1 MPGFKKNMIAVF
13 HGSTKEIRKPLAAAG
28 RPHLDFGRGFYVTT
42 IREQAVSWACR
53 PFNAGKPK
61 WVSTYDFDYDA
72 VKSGW
77 KVKIFPAYNEDW
89 LDLVIA
95 CRKGSP
101 VWEKYDAVEGGIAN
115 DRVFNTIELYTA
127 GLLPKAE
134 TLSRLSYEKPNNQI
148 CIHSQKII
156 DRYLRFVS
164 SEAF

>member
-53 PFNAGKPK
+53 PVNAGKPK

-89 LDLVIA
+89 PDFVIA

-101 VWEKYDAVEGGIAN
+101 VWEKYDAVEGGIVN
-115 DRVFNTIELYTA
+115 DRIFRGYSISPW
-127 GLLPKAE
+127 LPPYSTQPKLH
-134 TLSRLSYEKPNNQI
+134 TQLSIK
-148 CIHSQKII
+148 
-156 DRYLRFVS
+156 
-164 SEAF
+164 

>member
-89 LDLVIA
+89 LDFVIA

-115 DRVFNTIELYTA
+115 DRVFNTIE
-127 GLLPKAE
+127 
-134 TLSRLSYEKPNNQI
+134 LSRLSYEKPNNQI

>member
-89 LDLVIA
+89 LDFVIA

-134 TLSRLSYEKPNNQI
+134 TLSGFLTKNQTI
-148 CIHSQKII
+148 RSAYIARK
-156 DRYLRFVS
+156 
-164 SEAF
+164 

>member
-89 LDLVIA
+89 PDFVIA